1 MTSDAV
7 RCIRMDLG
15 DDVDN
20 DDVDD
25 EDDDR
30 RALPGSSLERLL
42 QGPSGRLPLG
52 RSRAG
57 PSNGHNVRGVCR
69 RRVASF
75 P

>member
-1 MTSDAV
+1 MKTILVSAAG
-7 RCIRMDLG
+7 RCIRMDVG

-42 QGPSGRLPLG
+42 QGPSGRLP
-52 RSRAG
+52 SG
-57 PSNGHNVRGVCR
+57 PRHGLFVVALCPRT
-69 RRVASF
+69 VASF